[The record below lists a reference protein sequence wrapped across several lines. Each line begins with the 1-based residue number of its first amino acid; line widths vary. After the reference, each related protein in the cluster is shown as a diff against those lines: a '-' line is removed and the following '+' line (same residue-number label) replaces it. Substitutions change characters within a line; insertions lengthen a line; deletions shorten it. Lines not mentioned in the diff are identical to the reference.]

1 MVIMMIKK
9 ISIVILSFSIL
20 FCGFMSTQKSFSY
33 EYEIILNSDD
43 NRDVI
48 NGYIYKEYIIN
59 EYNRLINGLDD
70 SLVSSAVINNIERF
84 SMDGSYSKYIN
95 GKIVVFIGNA
105 TGSIIKGSLKKN
117 SCDNSNIRVKFF
129 FSKFFVK

>member
-1 MVIMMIKK
+1 MIKK
-9 ISIVILSFSIL
+9 ISMVILSFSIL

-43 NRDVI
+43 NKDVVS
-48 NGYIYKEYIIN
+48 GYLYKEHLIN
-59 EYNRLINGLDD
+59 EYNRLISGLDD
-70 SLVSSAVINNIERF
+70 SLISSAVINNIERF
-84 SMDGSYSKYIN
+84 SMDGGYSEYIN

-105 TGSIIKGSLKKN
+105 NGIVIKGNLKKN

-129 FSKFFVK
+129 FSKFFVKR